1 MRGRASWPLTATD
14 LGQDPVIPNRAP
26 GGQGPVAPNL
36 GENTA
41 CVSQP
46 WSRCRVSTCTQAH
59 VTVALMS
66 LLILVMAMSPVA
78 QRPQYMQKELR

>member
-1 MRGRASWPLTATD
+1 M
-14 LGQDPVIPNRAP
+14 
-26 GGQGPVAPNL
+26 APNL
-36 GENTA
+36 GENTT

-66 LLILVMAMSPVA
+66 LLILLMTMSPVA
-78 QRPQYMQKELR
+78 QRSQCMQKELK